1 MLSNVLR
8 MSRCLDVEQFCSLT
22 KFIVLTSFSR
32 QDLAILLALYCVCLN
47 EPVVFV
53 QHVIVLLLSSAVD
66 FFFPLLMMAFVLY
79 TYKSRL
85 NLLSFYTVPLLV
97 HSNVGVNGLQDTFL
111 PHVESGTII
120 LVGATTENPSF
131 HVNSALLSRCQVVVL
146 EKLSVD
152 NLRVIVDRALNRL
165 GITKCVVTLEAAESV

>member
-1 MLSNVLR
+1 M
-8 MSRCLDVEQFCSLT
+8 
-22 KFIVLTSFSR
+22 
-32 QDLAILLALYCVCLN
+32 
-47 EPVVFV
+47 
-53 QHVIVLLLSSAVD
+53 
-66 FFFPLLMMAFVLY
+66 
-79 TYKSRL
+79 
-85 NLLSFYTVPLLV
+85 
-97 HSNVGVNGLQDTFL
+97 NGLQDTFL

>member
-97 HSNVGVNGLQDTFL
+97 HSNGLQDTFL

-165 GITKCVVTLEAAESV
+165 GITKCVVTLEAADSV